1 MDYTTWTS
9 TLGRSLSLLI
19 DRMAEHLPSL
29 VGAAA
34 LLLLGWALAH
44 LLRAWFTRLLG
55 SVHWLV
61 RSHAIQ
67 RALHRV
73 GVERSVSEVI
83 GGLIFWVILLLFF
96 TAATETL
103 GLPVLAT
110 WLAGVSYYLPRVLV
124 GVLIILAGLL
134 AGNLAREGIVAA
146 STAARIP
153 YSGLLGRTAQ
163 LVILLIAVVTA
174 VDQIGIE
181 SRFLTATITI
191 VIGAVIGGIA
201 LAFGLGARTAVS
213 NLIAVHYLRQ
223 IYQVGQTVRIGGVEG
238 KIVEITATAVL
249 VESAEGQMLIP
260 GKQFSEAVSV
270 LIKAGG

>member
-19 DRMAEHLPSL
+19 DRMTEHLPSL
-29 VGAAA
+29 VGATA

-96 TAATETL
+96 TAATEIL
-103 GLPVLAT
+103 GLPVLAS

-146 STAARIP
+146 STVARIP

-163 LVILLIAVVTA
+163 WVILLIAVVTA

-191 VIGAVIGGIA
+191 VIGTVIGGIA
-201 LAFGLGARTAVS
+201 IAFGLGARTAVS
-213 NLIAVHYLRQ
+213 NIIAVHYLRQ
-223 IYQVGQTVRIGGVEG
+223 IYRVGQTIRIGGVQG
-238 KIVEITATAVL
+238 KIVEITPTAVL
-249 VESAEGQMLIP
+249 VDSAEGQMLIP